1 MSDLENTGWQDDFSV
16 GFTEIDLHH
25 KKLFLILHKFQEIL
39 ELPDA
44 DYKMQI
50 GKVLKNLSEYAEYHF
65 SEEEKLMTTYQYP
78 DLDKHKAEHRDFIHQ
93 VQQGFAS
100 LAAGNKEA
108 GNTFADFLVTW
119 LIKHITISDKKWGE
133 YISTTYPESKR

>member
-39 ELPDA
+39 ELPD
-44 DYKMQI
+44 
-50 GKVLKNLSEYAEYHF
+50 AEYHF

-108 GNTFADFLVTW
+108 GNAFADFLVTW